1 MRISMMLPFDFG
13 MNQCEMGLTI
23 CRDFE
28 NFGVDPLLHGFM
40 FIQQANHIDR
50 HYTHFDIF

>member
-1 MRISMMLPFDFG
+1 MMLPFDFG